1 MGSIAADA
9 PTVPS
14 KNGDAKYSV
23 PKQAEQVFWR
33 DLVENPL
40 VSKYLPPDIR
50 VAASTIRFTGKDAPT
65 LPVHWR
71 LAESASALL
80 ALEAALVGLLLNK
93 KYGVPAPEV
102 EIDVEHAQL
111 FLMSLFLWTI
121 DPQGEKISATLSAK
135 KLQKYLVD
143 HDPYERATTPHRA
156 ATTNIYK
163 CADGRFF
170 QTHGSLN
177 PDPVLKIL
185 GLPRNQ
191 ELGPG
196 QEAWVPFQ
204 ESVSKF
210 TAAELLE
217 ATDRAGQA
225 GHVCNSVEEYTR
237 SEHGRANAHVGL
249 FEIWRVANKNHL
261 PAWWPSASHT
271 VPSRPLA
278 GLKVVDLTRIIAAP
292 TVTRGLAELG
302 ASVMRVMG
310 PGVPDF
316 VGLHID
322 LNWGKWNTYIDITSP
337 DGREQLRDLI
347 KDADVVIN
355 GYRPGVLDK
364 HGFSQ
369 DDIIAMVAD
378 RPRGIISVRENCYG
392 WYGPFSHRPG
402 WQNTSDACVG
412 VSHGYGKAIGL
423 QDDEPIV
430 TPCPNSDYCTG
441 LAGVTA
447 ILSAILQRGE
457 LGGSYKVDLALTY
470 YNQWLLR
477 SCGEYPPEVWRELW
491 EKYGRFQF
499 RANQPME
506 VITPAVMQLMEKRE
520 DSFRDEFFSVQRSKA
535 LNVDIRCVKP
545 VLRYPHGEVEL
556 GFTVGTRGNGTDAPR
571 WPEDLTI
578 EVVS

>member
-1 MGSIAADA
+1 
-9 PTVPS
+9 
-14 KNGDAKYSV
+14 
-23 PKQAEQVFWR
+23 
-33 DLVENPL
+33 
-40 VSKYLPPDIR
+40 
-50 VAASTIRFTGKDAPT
+50 
-65 LPVHWR
+65 
-71 LAESASALL
+71 
-80 ALEAALVGLLLNK
+80 
-93 KYGVPAPEV
+93 
-102 EIDVEHAQL
+102 
-111 FLMSLFLWTI
+111 MSLFLWTI
-121 DPQGEKISATLSAK
+121 DPEGEKINATLSAK

-143 HDPYERATTPHRA
+143 HDPYERASTPHRSS
-156 ATTNIYK
+156 TTNIYR
-163 CADGRFF
+163 CADGKFF

-185 GLPRNQ
+185 ALPRYQ
-191 ELGPG
+191 ELNPVG
-196 QEAWVPFQ
+196 QEAWIPFQ

-210 TAAELLE
+210 AAPELLI

-225 GHVCNSVEEYTR
+225 GHTCNTFDEYSR
-237 SEHGRANAHVGL
+237 SEHGRANAQIGL
-249 FEIWRVANKNHL
+249 FEIFRVANKNHQ
-261 PAWWPSASHT
+261 PAWWPTSNHT
-271 VPSRPLA
+271 APPRPLA

-310 PGVPDF
+310 PDVPDF

-322 LNWGKWNTYIDITSP
+322 LNWGKWNTYIDITSEH
-337 DGREQLRDLI
+337 GRGQLRNLI

-364 HGFSQ
+364 YGFSQ
-369 DDIIAMVAD
+369 DDIIAIVAD

-392 WYGPFSHRPG
+392 WYGPFSHRSG

-423 QDDEPIV
+423 REDEPIV

-441 LAGVTA
+441 LAGVAA

-457 LGGSYKVDLALTY
+457 LGGSYKVDIALTY

-477 SCGEYPPEVWRELW
+477 SCGEYPPEVWQKLW
-491 EKYGRFQF
+491 DKYDRFQF

-506 VITPAVMQLMEKRE
+506 VITPEIMQLMEKRE
-520 DSFRDEFFSVQRSKA
+520 DSFRDEFFCVQRSKA

-545 VLRYPHGEVEL
+545 VIQYPHGEVEL
-556 GFTVGTRGNGTDAPR
+556 GFTVGTRGNGKDAPR
-571 WPEDLTI
+571 WPEDLTT